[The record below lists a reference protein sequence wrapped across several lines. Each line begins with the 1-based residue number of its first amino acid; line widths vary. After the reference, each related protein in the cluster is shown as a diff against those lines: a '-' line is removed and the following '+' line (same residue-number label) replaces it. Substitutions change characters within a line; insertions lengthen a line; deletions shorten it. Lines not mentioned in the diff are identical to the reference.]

1 MNKGLFITGTDTGV
15 GKTWISAGIMKL
27 LKNQGHS
34 VIGMKPIASGCKLT
48 NAGLRNEDALILQQ
62 QSSVEIDYEQINP
75 YAFAPAIAPHIAA
88 EQADVT
94 IDIQRIT
101 KNYHALSTQ
110 ADRVIVEGVGGWQ
123 VPLSGNNTVADL
135 ACALDLPII
144 LVVGMRLGCIN
155 HALLTVQS
163 IQQSGLKLAGW
174 IANHIDPDMEEQG
187 QNLLSIQQRIE
198 APLFGSIP
206 FQNTLDAEN
215 ISSCLN
221 IDFRS

>member
-27 LKNQGHS
+27 LKNQGQS

-101 KNYHALSTQ
+101 KSYHALSTQ

>member
-27 LKNQGHS
+27 LKNQGQS